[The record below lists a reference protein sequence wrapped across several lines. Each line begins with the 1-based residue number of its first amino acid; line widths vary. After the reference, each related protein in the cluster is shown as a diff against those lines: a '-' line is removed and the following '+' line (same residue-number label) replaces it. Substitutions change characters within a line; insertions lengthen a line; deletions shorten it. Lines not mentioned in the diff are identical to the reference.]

1 MSKIY
6 VVGTPIGNLS
16 DMTPRAV
23 QTLKEVDFILCED
36 TRITQKL
43 LSHFEIKNKT
53 LSFHKFSEDN
63 KYQKIFDLLED
74 GKNLALVSD
83 AGTPAISDPGA
94 YLIKEIRQRM
104 HEVEIIT
111 IPGPSALVAAI
122 SIAGLESEKFV
133 FIGFPPHKKGR
144 KTFFEEVAGYEIP
157 VIFYE
162 SKHRILKALENL
174 NEVAPEREIFLAKE
188 LTKFNEKYF
197 IGTPNEIIKK
207 LEIDQRLL
215 KGEFVVIVK

>member
-1 MSKIY
+1 MAKFY
-6 VVGTPIGNLS
+6 VVGTPIGNLQ
-16 DMTPRAV
+16 DMTPRAI
-23 QTLKEVDFILCED
+23 QTLREVDFILCED
-36 TRITQKL
+36 TRVTQKI

-63 KYQKIFDLLED
+63 KYQKIFDLLEE

-94 YLIKEIRQRM
+94 YLIKEIREKM
-104 HEVEIIT
+104 PEVEIIT
-111 IPGPSALVAAI
+111 IPGPSALVSAI

-144 KTFFEEVAGYEIP
+144 KTFFEEVVNYNIP
-157 VIFYE
+157 VVFYE
-162 SKHRILKALENL
+162 SKHRILKALESL
-174 NEVAPEREIFLAKE
+174 NEVVPEREIFLAKE

-197 IGTPNEIIKK
+197 TGTANEIIEK
-207 LEIDQRLL
+207 LQVDENLL

>member
-1 MSKIY
+1 MAKIY
-6 VVGTPIGNLS
+6 VVGTPIGNLQ
-16 DMTPRAV
+16 DMTPRAI
-23 QTLKEVDFILCED
+23 QTLREADFILCED
-36 TRITQKL
+36 TRVTQKL

-63 KYQKIFDLLED
+63 KYQKIFDLLEE

-94 YLIKEIRQRM
+94 YLIKEIREKLP
-104 HEVEIIT
+104 EVEIVT
-111 IPGPSALVAAI
+111 IPGPSALAAAI

-144 KTFFEEVAGYEIP
+144 KTFFEEVVKYEIP
-157 VIFYE
+157 VVFYE
-162 SKHRILKALENL
+162 SKHRILKALESL
-174 NEVAPEREIFLAKE
+174 NKVVPEREIFLAKE

-197 IGTPNEIIKK
+197 TGTANEIIEK
-207 LEIDQRLL
+207 LNTDENLL

>member
-6 VVGTPIGNLS
+6 VVGTPIGNLQ
-16 DMTPRAV
+16 DMTPRAI
-23 QTLKEVDFILCED
+23 QTLREVDFILCED
-36 TRITQKL
+36 TRVTQKL

-63 KYQKIFDLLED
+63 KYQKIFDLLNN

-94 YLIKEIRQRM
+94 YLIKEIRENLP
-104 HEVEIIT
+104 EVEIVT
-111 IPGPSALVAAI
+111 IPGPSALTAAI
-122 SIAGLESEKFV
+122 SIAGLTSEKFV

-144 KTFFEEVAGYEIP
+144 KTFFEEVASYEIP

-162 SKHRILKALENL
+162 SKHRILKALESLSEIVPN
-174 NEVAPEREIFLAKE
+174 REIFLAKE
-188 LTKFNEKYF
+188 LTKLNEKYF
-197 IGTPNEIIKK
+197 TGTANEIIEK
-207 LEIDQRLL
+207 LKTDENLL
-215 KGEFVVIVK
+215 KGEFVVIIK

>member
-23 QTLKEVDFILCED
+23 QTLREVDFILCED
-36 TRITQKL
+36 TRVTQKL
-43 LSHFEIKNKT
+43 LNHFEIKNKT

-63 KYQKIFDLLED
+63 KYQKIFDLLEE

-94 YLIKEIRQRM
+94 YLIKEIRERM
-104 HEVEIIT
+104 PEIEIIT
-111 IPGPSALVAAI
+111 IPGPSALVSAI
-122 SIAGLESEKFV
+122 SIAGLASEKFV

-144 KTFFEEVAGYEIP
+144 KTFFEELSSYKIP
-157 VIFYE
+157 VVFYE
-162 SKHRILKALENL
+162 SKHRILKALESL
-174 NEVAPEREIFLAKE
+174 NEIVPEREIFLAKE

-197 IGTPNEIIKK
+197 SGTAPEIIKK
-207 LEIDQRLL
+207 LEADQNLL

>member
-6 VVGTPIGNLS
+6 VVGTPIGNLQ
-16 DMTPRAV
+16 DMTPRAI
-23 QTLKEVDFILCED
+23 QTLREVDFILCED
-36 TRITQKL
+36 TRVTQKL

-63 KYQKIFDLLED
+63 KYQKIFDLLEE

-94 YLIKEIRQRM
+94 YLIKEIREKLP
-104 HEVEIIT
+104 EVEIIT
-111 IPGPSALVAAI
+111 IPGPSALAAAI

-144 KTFFEEVAGYEIP
+144 KTFFEELSKYEIP
-157 VIFYE
+157 VVFYE

-174 NEVAPEREIFLAKE
+174 KEVVPEREIFLAKE

-197 IGTPNEIIKK
+197 TGTANEIIEK
-207 LEIDQRLL
+207 LQTDDNLL

>member
-1 MSKIY
+1 MIKFY

-16 DMTPRAV
+16 DMTPRAI
-23 QTLKEVDFILCED
+23 QTLREVDFILCED
-36 TRITQKL
+36 TRVTQKL
-43 LSHFEIKNKT
+43 LNHFEIKNKT

-63 KYQKIFDLLED
+63 KYQKIFDLLEE

-94 YLIKEIRQRM
+94 YLIKEIREKLP
-104 HEVEIIT
+104 EVEIIT
-111 IPGPSALVAAI
+111 IPGPSALTAAI

-144 KTFFEEVAGYEIP
+144 KTFFEELASYKIP
-157 VIFYE
+157 VVFYE
-162 SKHRILKALENL
+162 SKHRILKALESL
-174 NEVAPEREIFLAKE
+174 NEIVPERDIFLAKE

-197 IGTPNEIIKK
+197 SGKASEIIEK
-207 LEIDQRLL
+207 LQGDQNLL

>member
-16 DMTPRAV
+16 DMTPRAI
-23 QTLKEVDFILCED
+23 QTLREVDFILCED
-36 TRITQKL
+36 TRVTQKL

-63 KYQKIFDLLED
+63 KYQKIFDLLEE

-83 AGTPAISDPGA
+83 AGTPTISDPGA
-94 YLIKEIRQRM
+94 YLIKEIR
-104 HEVEIIT
+104 ENLPDVEIVT

-144 KTFFEEVAGYEIP
+144 KTFFEEIVRYEIP

-162 SKHRILKALENL
+162 SKHRILKALESL
-174 NEVAPEREIFLAKE
+174 NEIVPNRDIFLAKE
-188 LTKFNEKYF
+188 LTKFNEKSF
-197 IGTPNEIIKK
+197 TGNASEIIKK
-207 LEIDQRLL
+207 LQTDENLL

>member
-6 VVGTPIGNLS
+6 VVGTPIGNLQ
-16 DMTPRAV
+16 DMTPRAI
-23 QTLKEVDFILCED
+23 QTLREVDFILCED
-36 TRITQKL
+36 TRVTQKL

-63 KYQKIFDLLED
+63 KYQKIFDLLEE

-94 YLIKEIRQRM
+94 YLIKEIRENLP
-104 HEVEIIT
+104 EVEIIT
-111 IPGPSALVAAI
+111 IPGPSALAAAI

-144 KTFFEEVAGYEIP
+144 KTFFEEVVGYKIP
-157 VIFYE
+157 VVFYE
-162 SKHRILKALENL
+162 SKHRILKALESL
-174 NEVAPEREIFLAKE
+174 NEVVPEREIFLAKE

-197 IGTPNEIIKK
+197 TGTANEIIQK
-207 LEIDQRLL
+207 LKTDENLL

>member
-1 MSKIY
+1 MSRLY
-6 VVGTPIGNLS
+6 VVATPIGNLQ
-16 DMTPRAV
+16 DMNPRAI
-23 QTLKEVDFILCED
+23 QTLREVDSILCED
-36 TRITQKL
+36 TRVTQKL

-53 LSFHKFSEDN
+53 LSFHKFSEDG
-63 KYQKIFDLLED
+63 KYQKIFDLLKE

-94 YLIKEIRQRM
+94 YLIKEIR
-104 HEVEIIT
+104 EKLPEIEIVT
-111 IPGPSALVAAI
+111 IPGPSALIAAI

-144 KTFFEEVAGYEIP
+144 KTFFEELAKNEIP
-157 VIFYE
+157 VVFYE

-174 NEVAPEREIFLAKE
+174 NELLPDREIFIAKE
-188 LTKFNEKYF
+188 LTKFNEKSF
-197 IGTPNEIIKK
+197 TGKASEIIDILKA
-207 LEIDQRLL
+207 DQNLL

>member
-16 DMTPRAV
+16 DMTPRAI
-23 QTLKEVDFILCED
+23 QTLREVDFILCED

-43 LSHFEIKNKT
+43 LNHFEIKNKT

-63 KYQKIFDLLED
+63 KYQKIFDLLEE

-94 YLIKEIRQRM
+94 YLIKEIRERM
-104 HEVEIIT
+104 PEVEIVT
-111 IPGPSALVAAI
+111 IPGPSALVSAI
-122 SIAGLESEKFV
+122 SIAGLDSEKFV

-144 KTFFEEVAGYEIP
+144 KTFFEEVSKYEIP

-174 NEVAPEREIFLAKE
+174 NEVVPEREIFLAKE

-197 IGTPNEIIKK
+197 TGTANEIIKK
-207 LEIDQRLL
+207 LETDQNLL

>member
-1 MSKIY
+1 MAKIY

-23 QTLKEVDFILCED
+23 QTLREVDFILCED
-36 TRITQKL
+36 TRVTQKL

-63 KYQKIFDLLED
+63 KYQKIFDLLEE

-94 YLIKEIRQRM
+94 YLIKEIREKLP
-104 HEVEIIT
+104 EVEIIT
-111 IPGPSALVAAI
+111 IPGPSALAAAI

-144 KTFFEEVAGYEIP
+144 KTFFEEVASYKIP
-157 VIFYE
+157 VVFYE
-162 SKHRILKALENL
+162 SKHRILKALESL
-174 NEVAPEREIFLAKE
+174 NEVVPEREIFLAKE

-197 IGTPNEIIKK
+197 TGTANEIIEK
-207 LEIDQRLL
+207 LKTDENLL

>member
-1 MSKIY
+1 MAKIY

-16 DMTPRAV
+16 DMTPRAI
-23 QTLKEVDFILCED
+23 QTLREVDFILCED
-36 TRITQKL
+36 TRVTQKL

-63 KYQKIFDLLED
+63 KYQKIFDLLEE

-94 YLIKEIRQRM
+94 YLIKEIREKLP
-104 HEVEIIT
+104 EVEIIT
-111 IPGPSALVAAI
+111 IPGPSALAAAI

-144 KTFFEEVAGYEIP
+144 KTFFEEVTSYKIP
-157 VIFYE
+157 VVFYE
-162 SKHRILKALENL
+162 SKHRILKALESL
-174 NEVAPEREIFLAKE
+174 NEVVPERKIFLAKE

-197 IGTPNEIIKK
+197 TGTAKEIIEK
-207 LEIDQRLL
+207 LKTDENLL